1 MPSRLITNCDDTVLM
16 IAATNG
22 LVDLENLIVA
32 SAAIFEDEARRL
44 GRWAANLSQEARP
57 S

>member
-1 MPSRLITNCDDTVLM
+1 M

-22 LVDLENLIVA
+22 LVDPENLIAA